1 MKANW
6 TKRTLTFI
14 QPAGTS
20 RGIMQTR
27 EVWYIT
33 LFENGITGIGECAPL
48 PWLSLDNL
56 NQIESKL
63 DEVCAKPKLFINDLS
78 SLKDFP
84 SIRFGLEMAILDLRN
99 GGGQN
104 YFGSFEPININGL
117 IWMGDPDFMIRQVEK
132 KLDEGWKCIK
142 IKIGALDFKNELEI
156 LQSIRIRFSR
166 NELELRV
173 DANGAFTKND
183 VKEKLDQL
191 SKFDLHSIEQPIQ
204 PGQWDLLSDLCI
216 TSPIPIALDEE
227 LIPLINDEERIE
239 MLNKVSP
246 QYLVL
251 KPSLLGGFSE
261 SEKWIELA
269 KKRNIGWW
277 ITSTLESNI
286 GLNAI
291 AQWTSKM
298 KPVGFQGLGTGQLFT
313 HNIPSLLKVMSG
325 ELSTGEAPIWKDVNH
340 FVSQWLN
347 GNDHMELQTS
357 GSTGKPKSISVKKEW
372 MKNSAKLTGKTF
384 GLKEGDSALLCMP
397 MKYVAGKMMV
407 VRALE
412 LGLDL
417 RVVEPCSN
425 PLKNIDG
432 PIDFVAMVP
441 LQLEKS
447 LHDLGKV
454 KTLIVGGGKVN
465 PKLVEKLQT
474 LHYLKDPTLILPYHS
489 REKQKDISEQL
500 SSPCNRGNTRGAKNN
515 KKDFQ
520 PIQVYETYGMTET
533 LTHVAIKPLN
543 GPNKSDL
550 FHALNRIYFD
560 LDSRE
565 CLVIHATALNPE
577 LIITNDLVDLINEK
591 SFRWLGRY
599 DNVINSGGVK
609 IIPEVVEAKL
619 ASVILNR
626 RFFIT
631 GVAHESLGEK
641 VVLVVEGKKINI
653 SLDSLD
659 KFEQPKEIYFI
670 PKFVETESGKV
681 RRKATLSL
689 I

>member
-1 MKANW
+1 MKASW
-6 TKRTLTFI
+6 TKRTLNLK

-20 RGIMQTR
+20 RGVIKSR
-27 EVWYIT
+27 DVWYIT
-33 LFENGITGIGECAPL
+33 LCENGITGIGECAPL
-48 PWLSLDNL
+48 RGLSLDNFD
-56 NQIESKL
+56 QIESKL
-63 DEVCAKPKLFINDLS
+63 EEVCANPKLFINDLS

-84 SIRFGLEMAILDLRN
+84 SIRFGLEMACFDLKN

-104 YFGSFEPININGL
+104 YYGSFDSIEINGL
-117 IWMGDPDFMIRQVEK
+117 IWMGNPDFMMGQVEQ
-132 KLDEGWKCIK
+132 KLDEGWTCIK
-142 IKIGALDFKNELEI
+142 LKIGALDFDSELDI
-156 LQSIRIRFSR
+156 LRSIRSRFSR
-166 NELELRV
+166 DELELRV

-239 MLNKVSP
+239 MLDKVSP

-313 HNIPSLLKVMSG
+313 HNIPSPLKVMSG

-384 GLKEGDSALLCMP
+384 GLKEGDSVLLCMP
-397 MKYVAGKMMV
+397 MKFVAGKMMV

-417 RVVEPCSN
+417 KVVEPSSN
-425 PLKNIDG
+425 PLKNIDET
-432 PIDFVAMVP
+432 IDFAAMVP
-441 LQLEKS
+441 LQLENS
-447 LHDLGKV
+447 LNDLDQV
-454 KTLIVGGGKVN
+454 KTLIVGGGRVN
-465 PKLVEKLQT
+465 LKLVEKLQNVST
-474 LHYLKDPTLILPYHS
+474 
-489 REKQKDISEQL
+489 
-500 SSPCNRGNTRGAKNN
+500 
-515 KKDFQ
+515 
-520 PIQVYETYGMTET
+520 QVYETYGMTET

-543 GPNKSDL
+543 GPDKSNI
-550 FHALNRIYFD
+550 FSALDGIRFD

-577 LIITNDLVDLINEK
+577 PIITNDLVDLINEN

-631 GVAHESLGEK
+631 GVADESLGEK
-641 VVLVVEGKKINI
+641 VVLVVEGKKIDI
-653 SLDSLD
+653 SRDSLD
-659 KFEQPKEIYFI
+659 KFEEPKEIYFI

-681 RRKATLSL
+681 NRGETLMAMD
-689 I
+689 

>member
-6 TKRTLTFI
+6 TKRTLVFKM
-14 QPAGTS
+14 PAGTS
-20 RGIMQTR
+20 RGVMKTR
-27 EVWYIT
+27 GVWYIT
-33 LFENGITGIGECAPL
+33 LWENGITGIGECASL
-48 PWLSLDNL
+48 PGLSLDNFD
-56 NQIESKL
+56 QIESKL
-63 DEVCAKPKLFINDLS
+63 DEVCTNPKLFINDHS

-84 SIRFGLEMAILDLRN
+84 SIRFGLEMACFDLKN

-104 YFGSFEPININGL
+104 YYGSFDSIEINGL
-117 IWMGDPDFMIRQVEK
+117 IWMGNPNFMMSQVEK
-132 KLDEGWKCIK
+132 KFIEGWTCIK
-142 IKIGALDFKNELEI
+142 LKIGALDFDSELDI
-156 LQSIRIRFSR
+156 LRSIRSRFSR
-166 NELELRV
+166 DELELRV

-239 MLNKVSP
+239 MLDKVSP

-313 HNIPSLLKVMSG
+313 HNIPSPLKVMSG

-384 GLKEGDSALLCMP
+384 GLKEGDSVLLCMP
-397 MKYVAGKMMV
+397 MKFVAGKMMV

-417 RVVEPCSN
+417 KVVEPSSN
-425 PLKNIDG
+425 PLKNIDET
-432 PIDFVAMVP
+432 IDFAAMVP
-441 LQLEKS
+441 LQLENS
-447 LHDLGKV
+447 LNDLDQV
-454 KTLIVGGGKVN
+454 KTLIVGGGRVN
-465 PKLVEKLQT
+465 LKLVEKLQNVST
-474 LHYLKDPTLILPYHS
+474 
-489 REKQKDISEQL
+489 
-500 SSPCNRGNTRGAKNN
+500 
-515 KKDFQ
+515 
-520 PIQVYETYGMTET
+520 QVYETYGMTET

-543 GPNKSDL
+543 GPDKSNI
-550 FHALNRIYFD
+550 FSALDGIRFD

-577 LIITNDLVDLINEK
+577 PIITNDLVDLINEN

-631 GVAHESLGEK
+631 GVADESLGEK
-641 VVLVVEGKKINI
+641 VVLVVEGKKIDI
-653 SLDSLD
+653 SRDSLD
-659 KFEQPKEIYFI
+659 KFEEPKEIYFI

-681 RRKATLSL
+681 NRGETLMAMD
-689 I
+689 

>member
-1 MKANW
+1 
-6 TKRTLTFI
+6 
-14 QPAGTS
+14 
-20 RGIMQTR
+20 
-27 EVWYIT
+27 
-33 LFENGITGIGECAPL
+33 
-48 PWLSLDNL
+48 
-56 NQIESKL
+56 
-63 DEVCAKPKLFINDLS
+63 
-78 SLKDFP
+78 
-84 SIRFGLEMAILDLRN
+84 MACLDLKN

-104 YFGSFEPININGL
+104 YYGSFDSIEINGL
-117 IWMGDPDFMIRQVEK
+117 IWMGNPNFMMSQVEK
-132 KLDEGWKCIK
+132 KFIEGWTCIK
-142 IKIGALDFKNELEI
+142 LKIGALDFDSELDI
-156 LQSIRIRFSR
+156 LRSIRSRFSR
-166 NELELRV
+166 DELELRV

-239 MLNKVSP
+239 MLDKVSP

-313 HNIPSLLKVMSG
+313 HNIPSPLKVMSG

-384 GLKEGDSALLCMP
+384 GLKEGDSVLLCMP
-397 MKYVAGKMMV
+397 MKFVAGKMMV

-417 RVVEPCSN
+417 KVVEPSSN
-425 PLKNIDG
+425 PLKNIDET
-432 PIDFVAMVP
+432 IDFAAMVP
-441 LQLEKS
+441 LQLENS
-447 LHDLGKV
+447 LNDLDQV
-454 KTLIVGGGKVN
+454 KTLIVGGGRVN
-465 PKLVEKLQT
+465 LKLVEKLQNVST
-474 LHYLKDPTLILPYHS
+474 
-489 REKQKDISEQL
+489 
-500 SSPCNRGNTRGAKNN
+500 
-515 KKDFQ
+515 
-520 PIQVYETYGMTET
+520 QVYETYGMTET

-543 GPNKSDL
+543 GPDKSNI
-550 FHALNRIYFD
+550 FSALDGIRFD

-577 LIITNDLVDLINEK
+577 PIITNDLVDLINEN

-631 GVAHESLGEK
+631 GVADESLGEK
-641 VVLVVEGKKINI
+641 VVLVVEGKKIDI
-653 SLDSLD
+653 SRDSLD
-659 KFEQPKEIYFI
+659 KFEEPKEIYFI

-681 RRKATLSL
+681 NRGETLMAMD
-689 I
+689 